1 MTFQKWVKQDL
12 LGTIKI
18 YICEIALVEYL
29 IIESQSFEGP

>member
-1 MTFQKWVKQDL
+1 MSKTGSVR
-12 LGTIKI
+12 TIKI